1 MASSNALPTP
11 RITSHSKPILWT
23 LMALAA
29 LSVLV
34 ITEFPILHDRTGVNH
49 TYLLTLIHDRL
60 LFIPHALFGTLALL
74 IGPVQFSSRIRRR
87 HLQFHRILGRVYA
100 ISVFIAAP
108 CAIVISAHW
117 HPTLAVATSVQG
129 GAWFLCTAMAVLLA
143 RNGHIPQHRQ
153 WMIRSYAV
161 TFLFIMLRVP
171 NFWPPFFN
179 ISDANFTLVDLIA
192 VMLCFILPDIAFNFR
207 DLTHPRTNP
216 HPLPPKAPSP
226 I

>member
-1 MASSNALPTP
+1 MASSTAVPTA
-11 RITSHSKPILWT
+11 RTTSRAFSKPLLWT

-29 LSVLV
+29 LSVLI
-34 ITEFPILHDRTGVNH
+34 ITELPILRDHTGPNH
-49 TYLLTLIHDRL
+49 TYLLRLIHDRV

-74 IGPVQFSSRIRRR
+74 IGPVQFSSRIRRK

-100 ISVFIAAP
+100 ISVLIAAP
-108 CAIVISAHW
+108 CAILIAAMW
-117 HPTLAVATSVQG
+117 QPTLAVATSVQG
-129 GAWFLCTAMAVLLA
+129 GAWFLCTAMAVLMA

-161 TFLFIMLRVP
+161 TFLFILLRVP

-192 VMLCFILPDIAFNFR
+192 VLLCFVLPDLAFNYR
-207 DLTHPRTNP
+207 ELTHPRTNP
-216 HPLPPKAPSP
+216 
-226 I
+226 IR

>member
-1 MASSNALPTP
+1 
-11 RITSHSKPILWT
+11 
-23 LMALAA
+23 MALAA

-34 ITEFPILHDRTGVNH
+34 ITELPILHDRTGINH
-49 TYLLTLIHDRL
+49 TYLLTLIHDRY

-74 IGPVQFSSRIRRR
+74 IGPVQFSSRIRRK
-87 HLQFHRILGRVYA
+87 HLQFHRLLGRVYA

-108 CAIVISAHW
+108 CAILISAHW

-129 GAWFLCTAMAVLLA
+129 GAWLLCTLMAVLMA
-143 RNGHIPQHRQ
+143 RNRQIPQHRQ

-192 VMLCFILPDIAFNFR
+192 VLLCFVLPDIAFNWR
-207 DLTHPRTNP
+207 DLRQRQDIKVSTK
-216 HPLPPKAPSP
+216 L
-226 I
+226 